1 MYGACAKP
9 TKITTYVRIPHR
21 RTSKIVAEGKKEGER
36 ILERLANPQKL
47 TLQTNELVLPSK
59 DVSGLFRGKVPDV
72 GAGREFQLIERQKT
86 LDGFEPHGK
95 LPLAAKEKAQWLN
108 RLVYGDNLLVMQAL
122 LAGAVMQ
129 ALLAGDPAT
138 GLPSMR
144 QDTME
149 AIMSGR
155 EDMGTSCKSWLN
167 PPSSGPIFDF
177 ALIRTRE
184 PGLPSSPSCSRAA
197 TITTRASAPNA
208 TEPVT
213 LSIGERPSMA
223 IGLMLRPRWLPEKS
237 FPPYAYLPGR
247 QPHPV
252 RDPAGHSYHVEPMPV
267 AAEASL
273 GSDVF
278 LWGLDLFNHGYYWEA
293 HEAWEGLWQ
302 VVDRGGPSRM
312 LFKGLILLSAAGVKI
327 REGKHAAAVRHA
339 GRAAS
344 LLRRLMKVP
353 ELAFERALGMSPAAL
368 AEYAETAAKT
378 HAALQ
383 ATAPGQPQPVF
394 NFILGSNSHG
404 RPSGQVSRRL
414 L

>member
-1 MYGACAKP
+1 VIY
-9 TKITTYVRIPHR
+9 
-21 RTSKIVAEGKKEGER
+21 S
-36 ILERLANPQKL
+36 L
-47 TLQTNELVLPSK
+47 
-59 DVSGLFRGKVPDV
+59 
-72 GAGREFQLIERQKT
+72 
-86 LDGFEPHGK
+86 
-95 LPLAAKEKAQWLN
+95 
-108 RLVYGDNLLVMQAL
+108 
-122 LAGAVMQ
+122 
-129 ALLAGDPAT
+129 
-138 GLPSMR
+138 
-144 QDTME
+144 
-149 AIMSGR
+149 
-155 EDMGTSCKSWLN
+155 
-167 PPSSGPIFDF
+167 
-177 ALIRTRE
+177 
-184 PGLPSSPSCSRAA
+184 
-197 TITTRASAPNA
+197 
-208 TEPVT
+208 
-213 LSIGERPSMA
+213 MA
-223 IGLMLRPRWLPEKS
+223 IGSMLRPRWLPEKS

-339 GRAAS
+339 GRAAA

-394 NFILGSNSHG
+394 NFILGPNSRGSLSRSQTEMVVCSSATDSTARSPSTQASVSG
-404 RPSGQVSRRL
+404 RGITAESSSLRPRVRKSICSPPLASAPPVLLANDNVVYHAQLQAPARRPRKARPGVGKGGA
-414 L
+414 